1 MKKINLTYNDKGY
14 ISNTYDDGEFYIAQQ
29 EDKAVIISATFPGNL
44 VGSVN
49 AYVKSGSGGDV
60 IENCGAIDIN
70 KHTVELALDSK
81 YLAYNYLKVGF
92 EVKTS
97 TKEIRFEPLTLEVDE
112 FVNVTGSSAPSPYT
126 VSVRVG
132 SITHLEPDEEPTV
145 TNTGTDKHLVLNFG
159 IPKGETGE
167 TGPQGPQGEIGP
179 QGETGPQGEQGIQG
193 PKGDTGYTPVKG
205 VDYFTPQ
212 EIEEIIS
219 PKANAIENSASG
231 EIIQLTDSADS
242 ILKGLNIYGKTEQVH
257 TTGKNML
264 DMNNTEASNG
274 IAFEFA
280 DSVMKATTI
289 NGNGAILYEIGNYA
303 DFVGKTLTLS
313 FDYLELSSA
322 STGTSFN
329 TFIQADN
336 TEITKKSTT
345 KGNKCILTFTVPEN
359 DTAEKL
365 VVRLYVGYVL
375 KNAGEYVKI
384 GNIQLEEGETATEY
398 EPYSGGF
405 ASPSPDW
412 SQPLN
417 SVGDKGN
424 VGLMVRGK
432 NLLVYPYN
440 SFTVP
445 SGLEIIDNGDGSLT
459 IDGEYAGTKYITLAK
474 IAFPKNIILC
484 FSCEGLLSYA
494 WNELSLQLQSFDA
507 SNTKID
513 TTTITGNSKTVSFGD
528 NYSYTNVVLC
538 IGQNKEIHTTLY
550 PKVEIGEVATPYE
563 PYKISQS
570 LNISTPNGLPGIP
583 VTSGGNYT
591 DTDGQQ
597 YICVE
602 IDFERGVCLQR
613 AYKYVV
619 TGDENWKISSYGA
632 STDGNV
638 RYDVDGIL
646 PNCFE
651 NKCLCSHY
659 TYNGVNPKTGE
670 AVWVG
675 NNGNLA
681 GLRIVSKYQT
691 VDELKNF
698 LQLQY
703 NVGTPVEVIYIL
715 ETPIETPLTDE
726 EITAYKALQTYKP
739 TTNITNDENAYMK
752 VDYAVDTKTY
762 IDNKFAELQNAILST
777 GGNV

>member
-1 MKKINLTYNDKGY
+1 MKKINLTYNEKGY
-14 ISNTYDDGEFYIAQQ
+14 ISNTFDDSEFYIAQQ
-29 EDKAVIISATFPGNL
+29 EDKAVIISATFPANL

-60 IENCGAIDIN
+60 IENCGNIDIN
-70 KHTVELALDSK
+70 KHTVELALDSN

-92 EVKTS
+92 EVKTA

-112 FVNVTGSSAPSPYT
+112 FVNVTGSSTPSPYT
-126 VSVRVG
+126 VSVKVG
-132 SITHLEPDEEPTV
+132 KVTQLEPDEEPSI
-145 TNTGTDKHLVLNFG
+145 TNTGTEKHLVLNFG
-159 IPKGETGE
+159 IPKGEEGKV
-167 TGPQGPQGEIGP
+167 
-179 QGETGPQGEQGIQG
+179 G
-193 PKGDTGYTPVKG
+193 PKGEPGYTPVKG

-257 TTGKNML
+257 TTGNNML
-264 DMNNTEASNG
+264 DMNNPTPTTALN
-274 IAFEFA
+274 FEIT
-280 DSVMKATTI
+280 DNVIKATTI
-289 NGNGAILYEIGNYA
+289 SGNGAILYEIGNYA

-336 TEITKKSTT
+336 TEITKKSTV

-384 GNIQLEEGETATEY
+384 GNILLAEGTDQEY

-405 ASPSPDW
+405 ASPSSDW

-424 VGLMVRGK
+424 IEV
-432 NLLVYPYN
+432 
-440 SFTVP
+440 
-445 SGLEIIDNGDGSLT
+445 
-459 IDGEYAGTKYITLAK
+459 
-474 IAFPKNIILC
+474 NI
-484 FSCEGLLSYA
+484 
-494 WNELSLQLQSFDA
+494 NE
-507 SNTKID
+507 
-513 TTTITGNSKTVSFGD
+513 
-528 NYSYTNVVLC
+528 
-538 IGQNKEIHTTLY
+538 
-550 PKVEIGEVATPYE
+550 
-563 PYKISQS
+563 QS
-570 LNISTPNGLPGIP
+570 LNISTPNGLRGIP
-583 VTSGGNYT
+583 VTDGGNYT
-591 DTDGQQ
+591 DSNGQQ
-597 YICVE
+597 WMYDEV
-602 IDFERGVCLQR
+602 DFERGVCLQR

-619 TGDENWKISSYGA
+619 TGDENWVTSAYGA

-638 RYDVDGIL
+638 RYDADNII
-646 PNCFE
+646 PKCFI
-651 NKCLCSHY
+651 NNCLCSHY

-703 NVGTPVEVIYIL
+703 NKGTPVEVIYIL
-715 ETPIETPLTDE
+715 ETPIETPLTSE
-726 EITAYKALQTYKP
+726 QISAYKTLHTYKP
-739 TTNITNDENAYMK
+739 TTIITNDENAYMK
-752 VDYAVDTKTY
+752 VDYVADTKNY